1 MTEDLLLIDWVSITS
16 KIHTPE
22 EIMAA
27 IGMPSV
33 PWIDTKGAHGYKDRK
48 YFGSISIHYNGGPD
62 MGVWLEMSGQ
72 GCRTFEDL
80 GHGDYKVL
88 FDLVAQHPGDMSI
101 TRLDVAF
108 DDHSGILDISRVA
121 QDTRDGN
128 WVAWARSWQVTD
140 SNKGSAIY
148 IGSMQSDFLVRIYD
162 KARERGRDGEHWIR
176 VELQLRRDRAAAF
189 AALDADLGD
198 AFAGV
203 LSHYVR
209 FVDPD
214 PSDSNRWRWPLRD
227 YWADLIGHAAAIR
240 LYTKPGM
247 EYNLYK
253 CENYVYRQAGCAID
267 ALIRCYGIKKF
278 VQMLHITLPVNKNP
292 KYDQLVRLYLEGD
305 SLVRSGDRM
314 DPRVSGA
321 CDFAAGSG
329 DTDPA
334 VPDAPAV

>member
-1 MTEDLLLIDWVSITS
+1 MSNSSYGVTVLLLS
-16 KIHTPE
+16 
-22 EIMAA
+22 
-27 IGMPSV
+27 
-33 PWIDTKGAHGYKDRK
+33 
-48 YFGSISIHYNGGPD
+48 
-62 MGVWLEMSGQ
+62 L
-72 GCRTFEDL
+72 
-80 GHGDYKVL
+80 
-88 FDLVAQHPGDMSI
+88 LV
-101 TRLDVAF
+101 
-108 DDHSGILDISRVA
+108 
-121 QDTRDGN
+121 
-128 WVAWARSWQVTD
+128 
-140 SNKGSAIY
+140 
-148 IGSMQSDFLVRIYD
+148 
-162 KARERGRDGEHWIR
+162 
-176 VELQLRRDRAAAF
+176 
-189 AALDADLGD
+189 DADLGD